1 MTGTRDSPHISYR
14 SWGAG
19 LTAAPGDWRDH
30 AACVDDPQLFHSPD
44 QEPWPS
50 RDRREAAALAIC
62 HTCPVWRACRQDATA
77 RRDQYAVAG
86 RETPNQ
92 RMWRLGIKPPPAERA
107 ERAAPGDEPWHG
119 LTSGYTGHGC
129 RCARCTAAIRE
140 AKRWSRAARR

>member
-19 LTAAPGDWRDH
+19 LTAAPGDWRDR
-30 AACVDDPQLFHSPD
+30 AACVDDPQLFHGGD
-44 QEPWPS
+44 HEPWQN

-62 HTCPVWRACRQDATA
+62 HTCPVWRACRQDATD

-92 RMWRLGIKPPPAERA
+92 RMWRLGIKPPPAERD
-107 ERAAPGDEPWHG
+107 APGDEPWHG

-140 AKRWSRAARR
+140 AKRWSRAAHR